1 MKNTNKSNNSKFN
14 FMQLDNI
21 LWLPDETQAVLF
33 DMDGVLLDSLG
44 LDFTL
49 CNELLRK
56 NLGREAQLSKDFIRS
71 IFAYHPPEFW
81 RRIFALIEEQDGI
94 AAADAVR
101 QTVLDEYNAARKE
114 AVFPVNPGIVALL
127 AACKEQ
133 RLKTAVVSNNPTED
147 VCNILSQS
155 GIAEYF
161 DLIVGNDL
169 HKLQPKPAPD
179 TYIYAANM
187 LEMLPGNCAVIEDSL
202 LGAEAGGKAGC
213 FVVGVATGGTSF
225 ADLEASEQTRRVYAS
240 FHPNQLVLQFGDVTQ
255 KHLHTPND
263 FVSHAIEHIA
273 WRMGCGI
280 ELFWNSNDWP
290 QLGLALGRCI
300 ANLPQ
305 QAATAAALGMIDDGS
320 AEVTITLAD
329 EPDFLIE
336 TVEQLDPAWFFS
348 LRCEQVESS
357 APLLELL
364 RGLTQG
370 LQARL
375 HVLVCGVEDPHH
387 AWEGVFRAIGI
398 ALGKIFAPKA
408 MPPAAATQPNKTPA
422 HGIMVEELTDQTAAV
437 VRSTAESRVRVAVN
451 CAGHW
456 PGCCSFKVG
465 PSIQVSAFG
474 GLLEAM
480 AKEAGFT
487 LSVDFTAE
495 QLSSS
500 HVVMEDTGLVLGRA
514 LKELLIRRMNGAGV
528 NGAGS
533 SIQSET
539 DMASQPLRVGVSV
552 EGRKFVKFVPF
563 AEDWTAFRKH
573 FLLGQDVYGG
583 LFSEDLDD
591 FLDGLAG
598 GLHCSIVV
606 HVRERVAPAE
616 GWLLLFQ
623 QLGKA
628 LHEVFAEN
636 PARKGVPPGV
646 KATLV

>member
-1 MKNTNKSNNSKFN
+1 
-14 FMQLDNI
+14 MQLDNI
-21 LWLPDETQAVLF
+21 LWLPDETQAILF

-49 CNELLRK
+49 CNDLLRRH
-56 NLGREAQLSKDFIRS
+56 LGQEARLSKDFIRS

-81 RRIFALIEEQDGI
+81 RRIFAFIEDKDGI
-94 AAADAVR
+94 AAAAEVR
-101 QTVLDEYNAARKE
+101 QAVLDEYNAARKE
-114 AVFPVNPGIVALL
+114 AVFPVNPGIIAVLS
-127 AACKEQ
+127 ACRQ
-133 RLKTAVVSNNPTED
+133 QQIKTAVVSNNPTED
-147 VCNILSQS
+147 VCKILSQS

-187 LEMLPGNCAVIEDSL
+187 LEMLPSHCAVIEDSL

-225 ADLEASEQTRRVYAS
+225 AELELSEHTRRVYSS
-240 FHPNQLVLQFGDVTQ
+240 FHPNQLILQFGDVTR
-255 KHLHTPND
+255 KCLHTPND

-290 QLGLALGRCI
+290 QLGLALGRRI
-300 ANLPQ
+300 ASMTRQ
-305 QAATAAALGMIDDGS
+305 TDAAAALGMIDDGS
-320 AEVTITLAD
+320 AEVTIALAD

-336 TVEQLDPAWFFS
+336 TVEQLDPAWFFN

-370 LQARL
+370 LRSRL

-398 ALGKIFAPKA
+398 ALGKIFAPDEL
-408 MPPAAATQPNKTPA
+408 PSAAELQPNKAPA
-422 HGIMVEELTDQTAAV
+422 HGITVEELTDQTAAV
-437 VRSTAESRVRVAVN
+437 VRVTAESRVRVAVN

-487 LSVDFTAE
+487 LSVYFTAE
-495 QLSSS
+495 RLSSS
-500 HVVMEDTGLVLGRA
+500 HVVTEDTGLVLGRT
-514 LKELLIRRMNGAGV
+514 LKELLIRRMNSSGV

-533 SIQSET
+533 SIQSEA
-539 DMASQPLRVGVSV
+539 DLASQPLHVGVSV

-563 AEDWTAFRKH
+563 AEDYSAFRKH

-598 GLHCSIVV
+598 GLHCSIMV
-606 HVRERVAPAE
+606 HVRERVSPAE

-628 LHEVFAEN
+628 LHEVFQEN

-646 KATLV
+646 KATLA

>member
-1 MKNTNKSNNSKFN
+1 
-14 FMQLDNI
+14 MQLDNI
-21 LWLPDETQAVLF
+21 LWLPDETQAILF

-44 LDFTL
+44 LDFSL

-56 NLGREAQLSKDFIRS
+56 HLDREVKLSKEFIRS
-71 IFAYHPPEFW
+71 IFAFHPPEFW
-81 RRIFALIEEQDGI
+81 RRIFAFAEEKDGI
-94 AAADAVR
+94 AAAAEVR
-101 QTVLDEYNAARKE
+101 QAVLDQYNAARKE
-114 AVFPVNPGIVALL
+114 AVFPVNPGIIALL
-127 AACKEQ
+127 AACGKQ

-147 VCNILSQS
+147 VEKILSQS
-155 GIAEYF
+155 GIAAYF

-187 LEMLPGNCAVIEDSL
+187 LEVPPGHCAVIEDSL

-213 FVVGVATGGTSF
+213 FVVGVATGGTNF
-225 ADLEASEQTRRVYAS
+225 ADLEASEHIRRVYSS
-240 FHPNQLVLQFGDVTQ
+240 FQTNQLSLQFAAVRQ
-255 KHLHTPND
+255 KRLRTPND

-290 QLGLALGRCI
+290 QLGLALGRSI
-300 ANLPQ
+300 ASLPQ

-320 AEVTITLAD
+320 AEVSITLTD
-329 EPDFLIE
+329 EPDLLIE
-336 TVEQLDPAWFFS
+336 TVAQLDPDWFFS
-348 LRCEQVESS
+348 LRCEQAESS

-370 LQARL
+370 LRARL

-398 ALGKIFAPKA
+398 ALAKIFAPKA
-408 MPPAAATQPNKTPA
+408 LPPAAEPQPNKAPA
-422 HGIMVEELTDQTAAV
+422 HGITVEELTDQTAAV
-437 VRSTAESRVRVAVN
+437 VRSTAESCVRAAVN

-465 PSIQVSAFG
+465 QSIQVTAFG

-487 LSVDFTAE
+487 LSLDFTAE

-514 LKELLIRRMNGAGV
+514 LKELLVRRMNCCGV

-533 SIQSET
+533 SIQSKA
-539 DMASQPLRVGVSV
+539 DIASQPLSVGVSV

-563 AEDWTAFRKH
+563 AEDYSTFRKR

-598 GLHCSIVV
+598 GLDCSVMV
-606 HVRERVAPAE
+606 HVREQISPAE

-628 LHEVFAEN
+628 LREVFAEN

-646 KATLV
+646 KATLA

>member
-1 MKNTNKSNNSKFN
+1 
-14 FMQLDNI
+14 MQLDNI
-21 LWLPDETQAVLF
+21 LKLPDETQAILF

-49 CNELLRK
+49 CNDLLRRH
-56 NLGREAQLSKDFIRS
+56 LGQEARLSKEFIRS

-81 RRIFALIEEQDGI
+81 RRIFAFLEEKDGI
-94 AAADAVR
+94 SVATEVR
-101 QTVLDEYNAARKE
+101 QAVLAEYNAARKE
-114 AVFPVNPGIVALL
+114 AVFPVNPGIISLL
-127 AACKEQ
+127 TACKEQ
-133 RLKTAVVSNNPTED
+133 QLKTAVVSNNPTED
-147 VCNILSQS
+147 VDKILSQS

-187 LEMLPGNCAVIEDSL
+187 LEVLPGHCAVIEDSL

-225 ADLEASEQTRRVYAS
+225 AKLEASDQTMRVYSS
-240 FHPNQLVLQFGDVTQ
+240 FHPNQLVLQFGDVTK
-255 KHLHTPND
+255 KHLHTQND

-290 QLGLALGRCI
+290 QLGLALGCRI
-300 ANLPQ
+300 ASMTRQ
-305 QAATAAALGMIDDGS
+305 TDAAAALGMIDDGS
-320 AEVTITLAD
+320 AEVTISLTD

-336 TVEQLDPAWFFS
+336 TVEQLDPAWFFN

-370 LQARL
+370 LRARM
-375 HVLVCGVEDPHH
+375 HILVCGVEDPHH

-398 ALGKIFAPKA
+398 TLGKIFAPKA
-408 MPPAAATQPNKTPA
+408 LPPAAETQLNKAPA
-422 HGIMVEELTDQTAAV
+422 HGITVEELTDQTAAV

-451 CAGHW
+451 CVRHW
-456 PGCCSFKVG
+456 PGSYSFMVG
-465 PSIQVSAFG
+465 PSIQVTAFG

-487 LSVDFTAE
+487 LSIDFTAE
-495 QLSSS
+495 RLSSS
-500 HVVMEDTGLVLGRA
+500 HVVMEDVGLVLGRA
-514 LKELLIRRMNGAGV
+514 LKELLVQRMSCCGV
-528 NGAGS
+528 SGAGS
-533 SIQSET
+533 SIQAEA
-539 DMASQPLRVGVSV
+539 DCHSQPLSVGVSV
-552 EGRKFVKFVPF
+552 EGRKFLKFVPF
-563 AEDWTAFRKH
+563 AEDYSAFRKR
-573 FLLGQDVYGG
+573 FLLGQNVYGG

-598 GLHCSIVV
+598 GLNCSIMV
-606 HVRERVAPAE
+606 HVRELVEPAE

-623 QLGKA
+623 QLGRA

-636 PARKGVPPGV
+636 PVRKEVPPGV
-646 KATLV
+646 KATLA

>member
-1 MKNTNKSNNSKFN
+1 
-14 FMQLDNI
+14 MQLDNI

-56 NLGREAQLSKDFIRS
+56 HLGKEVRLAKDFIRS

-81 RRIFALIEEQDGI
+81 RRIFALLKEKEGVDI
-94 AAADAVR
+94 AETVQQA
-101 QTVLDEYNAARKE
+101 VLDEYNAARKE

-133 RLKTAVVSNNPTED
+133 QLKTAVVSNNPTED
-147 VCNILSQS
+147 VAKILSQS

-169 HKLQPKPAPD
+169 HKLKPKPAPD

-187 LEMLPGNCAVIEDSL
+187 LEMPPGHCAVVEDSL

-213 FVVGVATGGTSF
+213 FVVGVAAGGTSF
-225 ADLEASEQTRRVYAS
+225 ADLETSAHIQRIYSS
-240 FHPNQLVLQFGDVTQ
+240 FHPNQLALQFGDVTK
-255 KHLHTPND
+255 KHLRTPND

-290 QLGLALGRCI
+290 QLGLALGRTI
-300 ANLPQ
+300 ASLPQ
-305 QAATAAALGMIDDGS
+305 QAAAAAALGMIDDGS
-320 AEVTITLAD
+320 AEVTIALAD

-348 LRCEQVESS
+348 LRCEQAESS

-370 LQARL
+370 LRARL

-387 AWEGVFRAIGI
+387 VWESVFRAIGI

-408 MPPAAATQPNKTPA
+408 MPPAAKPQPSKAPA
-422 HGIMVEELTDQTAAV
+422 HGITVEELTDQTAAV
-437 VRSTAESRVRVAVN
+437 IRVTAESRVRAAVN

-456 PGCCSFKVG
+456 PGYSSFKVG
-465 PSIQVSAFG
+465 PSIQVSAFS

-500 HVVMEDTGLVLGRA
+500 HVVMEDTGLVLGHA
-514 LKELLIRRMNGAGV
+514 LKELLIRRMNNSGV

-533 SIQSET
+533 SIQSEA
-539 DMASQPLRVGVSV
+539 DLASQPLQVGVSV

-563 AEDWTAFRKH
+563 AEDWSAFRQH

-598 GLHCSIVV
+598 GLHCSIMV
-606 HVRERVAPAE
+606 HVRERVSAAE

-628 LHEVFAEN
+628 LREVFAEN
-636 PARKGVPPGV
+636 PARRGVPPGV
-646 KATLV
+646 KATLA